1 MSSQAQENVFFLF
14 CFVFLA
20 FSWKQLVHV
29 GRIRPCLL
37 FRDVLFACLYL
48 HKVTWT
54 LFLRHGKKLGHAPRP
69 FAKWFFPKNPQKDS
83 GTIQGRKMLMFPHLS
98 QASFLQHSRG
108 LARDIFGSSL
118 KLRGFRKC
126 TWGDVACALLVL
138 SLIFLS
144 EARTYPESA

>member
-1 MSSQAQENVFFLF
+1 MSIFLF

-29 GRIRPCLL
+29 GQIRPFLL

-48 HKVTWT
+48 HSHLEIVLKTREEIGSCSQAICKTV
-54 LFLRHGKKLGHAPRP
+54 LPQESSEGFRNYPRE
-69 FAKWFFPKNPQKDS
+69 
-83 GTIQGRKMLMFPHLS
+83 KMLMFPHLS

-118 KLRGFRKC
+118 KPRGFRKR
-126 TWGDVACALLVL
+126 TWGDVACELLVL

-144 EARTYPESA
+144 EAWTYPESA

>member
-1 MSSQAQENVFFLF
+1 MSFFVLF
-14 CFVFLA
+14 CFSCFLMEA
-20 FSWKQLVHV
+20 ARSRGTNKTMPALQGCSL
-29 GRIRPCLL
+29 CLPL
-37 FRDVLFACLYL
+37 FTQSHLDIVLKTREEIGSCSQTICKMVLPQESSEGFRNY
-48 HKVTWT
+48 
-54 LFLRHGKKLGHAPRP
+54 PRE
-69 FAKWFFPKNPQKDS
+69 
-83 GTIQGRKMLMFPHLS
+83 KMLMFPHLS